1 MKLLTS
7 SFPIPY
13 PYLHRGSKHLIQ
25 LLCVS
30 PNSKGYTLIFFPL
43 ALYPTELPADVAAE

>member
-1 MKLLTS
+1 MKLLIP
-7 SFPIPY
+7 FIPIPY

-30 PNSKGYTLIFFPL
+30 PNSKGYTLFFCPL
-43 ALYPTELPADVAAE
+43 PYIPWNCLLM